1 MIDVNLMCPIPL
13 LIFLIR
19 GKECFIC
26 REGDEVGLPLC
37 CPLGLENLIAHQ
49 ESLLTWGQKVTDPK
63 LGTLVS
69 SWEWLCLYL
78 LPQIICMS
86 KLFFLFLSVGLVF
99 AGTVKLGSW
108 GRLQIVATPML
119 GVHLCHGSKEEEL
132 KWQTSGKREREPRV
146 H

>member
-1 MIDVNLMCPIPL
+1 MIDVNPMCPIPL

-26 REGDEVGLPLC
+26 REGDEMSLMLC
-37 CPLGLENLIAHQ
+37 CTQGLENLIAHH

-78 LPQIICMS
+78 LLQIICMS
-86 KLFFLFLSVGLVF
+86 NAFSFFFFHSFFLLDWFLL
-99 AGTVKLGSW
+99 AL
-108 GRLQIVATPML
+108 LN
-119 GVHLCHGSKEEEL
+119 
-132 KWQTSGKREREPRV
+132 
-146 H
+146 